1 MYEEMT
7 YDNIM
12 EAMFARLPD
21 SLDKREGS
29 IIYDATAAVSYQL
42 AAMYFQLG
50 NFTDLV
56 LPDTSAGEYL
66 TRMVE
71 AFGLTRKAAT
81 KAVRQG
87 IFDKELPTGTRFS
100 TSGDAVLIFAVSD
113 LISSEDSTFIYE
125 LVCETAGKGGNECS
139 GVLLP
144 VEYINGLGRAE
155 LGGILTAGTD
165 EEDDESLRERLFAK
179 VQLPSTSGNANDYYN
194 WAMACAGIGAAKVF
208 PLADGPGTVKVVV
221 ASEEKTAVE
230 ETLIKKVADYIETM
244 RPIGATVTVTSARE
258 LTVSVTAKVKLTSET
273 TLAKAQSAF
282 QDLVDTYLQGN
293 AFQAEYIS
301 LARIGSLLMDVTG
314 VEDFS
319 DLQLNGTAANITL
332 EDEEI
337 AVCGAVRL
345 EVM

>member
-7 YDNIM
+7 YDSIM
-12 EAMFARLPD
+12 QAMFARLPD

-29 IIYDATAAVSYQL
+29 IIYDATAAVSCQL

-50 NFTDLV
+50 SFTDLV

-71 AFGLTRKAAT
+71 AFGLTRKAAA

-87 IFDKELPTGTRFS
+87 IFDKELPAGTRFS
-100 TSGDAVLIFAVSD
+100 TSGDTVLIFAVSD

-155 LGGILTAGTD
+155 LGGIVTAGTD

-244 RPIGATVTVTSARE
+244 RPIGATVAVTSARE

>member
-1 MYEEMT
+1 MYEKMT
-7 YDNIM
+7 YDSIM

-100 TSGDAVLIFAVSD
+100 TSGDAVLIFVVSD

-125 LVCETAGKGGNECS
+125 LVCETAGKIGNEYS

-144 VEYINGLGRAE
+144 VEYISGLGKAE
-155 LGGILTAGTD
+155 LGGIVTAGTD
-165 EEDDESLRERLFAK
+165 EEDDTSLRERLLAK
-179 VQLPSTSGNANDYYN
+179 VQLPSTSGNVNDYYN
-194 WAMACAGIGAAKVF
+194 WAMACSGIGAAKVF
-208 PLADGPGTVKVVV
+208 PLAYGPGTVKVVV
-221 ASEEKTAVE
+221 ASEEKSAADEALVR
-230 ETLIKKVADYIETM
+230 KVTDYIETM

-258 LTVSVTAKVKLTSET
+258 LTISVNVKVKLTSET

-282 QDLVDTYLQGN
+282 GKLVDTYLQSN

-301 LARIGSLLMDVTG
+301 LARIGSLLMDVDG

-319 DLQLNGTAANITL
+319 DLQLNGTAENITL

>member
-7 YDNIM
+7 YDSIM

-100 TSGDAVLIFAVSD
+100 TSGDAVLIFVVSD

-230 ETLIKKVADYIETM
+230 ETLIKRLQIILKQC
-244 RPIGATVTVTSARE
+244 AR
-258 LTVSVTAKVKLTSET
+258 
-273 TLAKAQSAF
+273 
-282 QDLVDTYLQGN
+282 
-293 AFQAEYIS
+293 
-301 LARIGSLLMDVTG
+301 
-314 VEDFS
+314 
-319 DLQLNGTAANITL
+319 
-332 EDEEI
+332 
-337 AVCGAVRL
+337 
-345 EVM
+345 

>member
-1 MYEEMT
+1 M
-7 YDNIM
+7 
-12 EAMFARLPD
+12 
-21 SLDKREGS
+21 
-29 IIYDATAAVSYQL
+29 
-42 AAMYFQLG
+42 
-50 NFTDLV
+50 
-56 LPDTSAGEYL
+56 
-66 TRMVE
+66 
-71 AFGLTRKAAT
+71 
-81 KAVRQG
+81 
-87 IFDKELPTGTRFS
+87 
-100 TSGDAVLIFAVSD
+100 
-113 LISSEDSTFIYE
+113 
-125 LVCETAGKGGNECS
+125 
-139 GVLLP
+139 
-144 VEYINGLGRAE
+144 
-155 LGGILTAGTD
+155 TAGTD

-244 RPIGATVTVTSARE
+244 RPIGATVAVTSARE

-273 TLAKAQSAF
+273 TLAKAQSTF
-282 QDLVDTYLQGN
+282 QNLVASYLQGN

-301 LARIGSLLMDVTG
+301 LARIGSLLMEVTG

-345 EVM
+345 EATRCKLRISRKN

>member
-50 NFTDLV
+50 NFADLV

-113 LISSEDSTFIYE
+113 LISSENSTFIYE

-155 LGGILTAGTD
+155 LGGIVTAGTD

-244 RPIGATVTVTSARE
+244 RPIGATVAVTSARE

-273 TLAKAQSAF
+273 TLAKAQSTF
-282 QDLVDTYLQGN
+282 QNLVASYLQGN

>member
-87 IFDKELPTGTRFS
+87 IFDKELPAGTRFS

-113 LISSEDSTFIYE
+113 LIIREDSTFIYE

-155 LGGILTAGTD
+155 LGGIVTAGTD

-179 VQLPSTSGNANDYYN
+179 VQLPSTSGNVNDYYN

-244 RPIGATVTVTSARE
+244 RPIGATVAVTSARE
-258 LTVSVTAKVKLTSET
+258 LTVSVTAKVKLTNET

-282 QDLVDTYLQGN
+282 QNLVDSYLQSN

-319 DLQLNGTAANITL
+319 DLQLNGIAANITL

>member
-87 IFDKELPTGTRFS
+87 IFDKELSAGTRFS

-155 LGGILTAGTD
+155 LGGIVTAGTD

-244 RPIGATVTVTSARE
+244 RPIGATVAVTSAGE

-273 TLAKAQSAF
+273 TLAKAQSTF
-282 QDLVDTYLQGN
+282 QNLVASYLQGN